1 MSRKSVR
8 LWALVLSLGMMAGVG
23 EAQQAGL
30 PPEVI
35 AYPDLVLYNG
45 KIITAD
51 DINSVVSAV
60 AVRDGKFLAVGDN
73 DRILRLAGPNTQR
86 IDVQGKSV
94 VPGFIDN
101 HGHGTWVGNISK
113 RGFSGRVTFKDKA
126 SGLEEMRPPGE

>member
-60 AVRDGKFLAVGDN
+60 AVRAVKFLAVWDN
-73 DRILRLAGPNTQR
+73 D
-86 IDVQGKSV
+86 
-94 VPGFIDN
+94 
-101 HGHGTWVGNISK
+101 
-113 RGFSGRVTFKDKA
+113 
-126 SGLEEMRPPGE
+126 